1 MSGLLLGEGV
11 PEEGAPAEPEAE
23 PEQPETTVADE
34 VEELDAATSE
44 AGVTDEQAVDAAR
57 EPDERPVITVEAG
70 DEWPFTVE
78 LLPLDAMI
86 VDRTYQRPV
95 EERFVGGI
103 VDDFDETLIGAI
115 DVSDRKGT
123 EVYAILDGQQR
134 WEALKRVGKRTC
146 YAATFPDMDLQDEA
160 GFFFRKN
167 KDRRTMQGYYGFR
180 ARVVAGDLGAIG
192 VKDTVE
198 AEGFRLGPKTDHED
212 VLASV
217 AACETA
223 WTWSSEHRDES
234 LTPALRTIR
243 ENWRGQK
250 GSLQAS
256 TILAFATFWRR
267 YPDELVDEQTLKDSL
282 GFLSTP
288 LNLINLGREKRAQ
301 SPSLAMAM
309 AEHVAETY
317 NRRRRG
323 PVLPPLRPQA

>member
-11 PEEGAPAEPEAE
+11 PEEPAADEPEAE
-23 PEQPETTVADE
+23 ESAAEPVPAEPAVEPVA
-34 VEELDAATSE
+34 
-44 AGVTDEQAVDAAR
+44 
-57 EPDERPVITVEAG
+57 EPDEPVAEAAEPPG
-70 DEWPFTVE
+70 QLAPLDEEASEWPFTVE

-86 VDRTYQRPV
+86 VDRAYQRPT
-95 EERFVGGI
+95 EERFIAGM
-103 VDDFDETLIGAI
+103 VDDFDETLVGAI

-123 EVYAILDGQQR
+123 DVYAILDGQQR

-146 YAATFPDMDLQDEA
+146 YAATFADMDLQDEA
-160 GFFFRKN
+160 GFFYRKN

-180 ARVVAGDLGAIG
+180 ARVVAGDLGAIS
-192 VKDTVE
+192 VQDTVE

-212 VLASV
+212 VVASV

-250 GSLQAS
+250 GSLQSS
-256 TILAFATFWRR
+256 TILAFATFWRA
-267 YPDELVDEQTLKDSL
+267 YPDEIVDEQTLKDSL

-288 LNLINLGREKRAQ
+288 TNLINLGREKRNQ
-301 SPSLAMAM
+301 FPSLAVAM
-309 AEHVAETY
+309 AEHLAETY
-317 NRRRRG
+317 NRRRKG
-323 PVLPPLRPQA
+323 PVLPPLRPE